1 MMDALSAAETSV
13 LGVCFMAD
21 RRTVADISQKLDPND
36 FFEPRNRAVFSSIR
50 GLIDVG
56 EDVNTV
62 SVLNRLQS
70 SGIDVEN
77 VGGPNIE
84 FIQNIENS
92 VATTLTYGSYINL
105 IKEGSKKRKTQGLL
119 SQAISALSE
128 HGASVDETIGALFSE
143 ISSGSSSDGVSIK
156 TLGEAV
162 QEALGETRERFE
174 SGNEIVGIKTG
185 LEELDELTGGLKPKR
200 MYIVMGGTGRGKT
213 CLALNIVNC
222 AMRDEFRVLHVSLE
236 MSGSDLAKRLMS
248 MRARVDGMRIENGNL
263 DGEDFD
269 KIVYAVGE
277 LKRQDRL
284 LSFIDTN
291 SLTTS
296 QLRRE
301 LMKMDEP
308 ERPNLIIIDY
318 LQLMRGDK
326 SQSGQQ
332 TRQQQIAKISADLLG
347 IAKDFNVCV
356 ISLSQQNKEG
366 KARESADIENDASGI
381 MKIEY
386 EDVEEGPRHPAPNVV
401 INMEKHRYGDMGR
414 ARATF
419 FRAHQ
424 LFVNRRDY

>member
-1 MMDALSAAETSV
+1 MDAIAAAETSV
-13 LGVCFMAD
+13 LGVCFIGD
-21 RRTVADISQKLDPND
+21 RKTTADISQRLDPND

-50 GLIDVG
+50 TLIDMG
-56 EDVNTV
+56 EDVNTI
-62 SVLNRLQS
+62 SVLNRLQAAGVDIS
-70 SGIDVEN
+70 SGR
-77 VGGPNIE
+77 GPNID
-84 FIQNIENS
+84 FIHSIESS
-92 VATTLTYGSYINL
+92 VATSLTYGSYIDV
-105 IKEGSKKRKTQGLL
+105 IKEGSRRRRAKGLL

-128 HGASVDETIGALFSE
+128 HGSSVDETLGALFSE
-143 ISSGSSSDGVSIK
+143 IATEGTSDGVRVKS
-156 TLGEAV
+156 LGEVV
-162 QEALGETRERFE
+162 QSAIGETKERFD
-174 SGNEIVGIKTG
+174 SGNQIVGIKTG
-185 LEELDELTGGLKPKR
+185 LEELDQLTGGLKPKR
-200 MYIVMGGTGRGKT
+200 MYIVMGATGRGKT

-222 AMRDEFRVLHVSLE
+222 AMKDNFKVLHVSLE

-248 MRARVDGMRIENGNL
+248 MRAKVDGMRIENGNL
-263 DGEDFD
+263 SGDDFD
-269 KIVYAVGE
+269 KIVYAVRE
-277 LKRQDRL
+277 LKKQDNL

-301 LMKMDEP
+301 LMKMDEK
-308 ERPNLIIIDY
+308 ERPNLLVIDY
-318 LQLMRGDK
+318 LQLMRGD
-326 SQSGQQ
+326 SGSSGNQ

-356 ISLSQQNKEG
+356 LSLSQQNKEG

-386 EDVEEGPRHPAPNVV
+386 EDIAEGPRHPAPNVV

-419 FRAHQ
+419 FRSHQ